1 MIAYS
6 VTCTFQNESLAR
18 EWLEWIESEHLGG
31 VIAAGAIDA
40 EVVILDGNPMRCET
54 RYHFASREEFN
65 IYEREHAPRLR
76 NEGLKKFPL
85 TRGMSYVRSMGEVV
99 VTKSPARVSFEPKPK
114 RKPKPKLK
122 SKALPKPKARSK
134 ASTKKRVVVR

>member
-18 EWLEWIESEHLGG
+18 EWLEWIESEHLAD
-31 VIAAGAIDA
+31 VIAAGAVDA

-99 VTKSPARVSFEPKPK
+99 VEKSKLKARP
-114 RKPKPKLK
+114 KPKPKLK

-134 ASTKKRVVVR
+134 ARTKKRVVVR

>member
-18 EWLEWIESEHLGG
+18 EWLEWIESEHLAD

-99 VTKSPARVSFEPKPK
+99 VERSKPK
-114 RKPKPKLK
+114 VRPTPKPKLK
-122 SKALPKPKARSK
+122 AKALPKPKARAK
-134 ASTKKRVVVR
+134 VRTKKRVVVR

>member
-18 EWLEWIESEHLGG
+18 EWLEWIESEHLAD

-99 VTKSPARVSFEPKPK
+99 ATKSPAKVSVEPKPK
-114 RKPKPKLK
+114 PRLK
-122 SKALPKPKARSK
+122 SKALSKPKAGSK
-134 ASTKKRVVVR
+134 TRTRKNKVAS

>member
-18 EWLEWIESEHLGG
+18 EWLEWIESEHLAE

-40 EVVILDGNPMRCET
+40 EVVILDGNPMRCEA

-99 VTKSPARVSFEPKPK
+99 VEKSPLKVRSKPKPK
-114 RKPKPKLK
+114 LKLKLK

-134 ASTKKRVVVR
+134 VRTKKKKVAS

>member
-18 EWLEWIESEHLGG
+18 EWLEWIESEHLGE

-40 EVVILDGNPMRCET
+40 EVVILDGNPMRCEA
-54 RYHFASREEFN
+54 RYHFASREQFN

-99 VTKSPARVSFEPKPK
+99 VEKSKPK
-114 RKPKPKLK
+114 ARPKPKPKLK
-122 SKALPKPKARSK
+122 TKALPKPKARSK
-134 ASTKKRVVVR
+134 ASTKKRVTVR

>member
-18 EWLEWIESEHLGG
+18 EWLEWIESEHLGE

-40 EVVILDGNPMRCET
+40 EVVILDGNPMRCEA

-99 VTKSPARVSFEPKPK
+99 VEKSKPK
-114 RKPKPKLK
+114 ARPKPKPKLK

-134 ASTKKRVVVR
+134 ARTKKRVVVR

>member
-18 EWLEWIESEHLGG
+18 EWIEWIETEHLGE

-40 EVVILDGNPMRCET
+40 EVVILDGNPMRCEA
-54 RYHFASREEFN
+54 RYHFASREQFN

-99 VTKSPARVSFEPKPK
+99 VEKSKPK
-114 RKPKPKLK
+114 ARPKPKPKLK

-134 ASTKKRVVVR
+134 ARTKKRVVVR

>member
-18 EWLEWIESEHLGG
+18 EWLEWIEAEHLAE

-40 EVVILDGNPMRCET
+40 EVVILDGNPMRCEA

-99 VTKSPARVSFEPKPK
+99 VEKSKPK
-114 RKPKPKLK
+114 ARPNPKPKLK
-122 SKALPKPKARSK
+122 PKALPKPKARSK
-134 ASTKKRVVVR
+134 VRTKKRVAAG

>member
-18 EWLEWIESEHLGG
+18 EWLEWIETEHLGE

-40 EVVILDGNPMRCET
+40 EVVILDGNPMRCEA
-54 RYHFASREEFN
+54 RYHFASREQFN

-85 TRGMSYVRSMGEVV
+85 TRGMSYVRSMGEISWRRMMPSNSIPSSNFHHESG
-99 VTKSPARVSFEPKPK
+99 K
-114 RKPKPKLK
+114 
-122 SKALPKPKARSK
+122 
-134 ASTKKRVVVR
+134 

>member
-18 EWLEWIESEHLGG
+18 EWPEWIESEHLAD

-99 VTKSPARVSFEPKPK
+99 GERSMPKVRPT
-114 RKPKPKLK
+114 PKPKLK
-122 SKALPKPKARSK
+122 AKALPKPKARAK
-134 ASTKKRVVVR
+134 VRTKKRVVVR